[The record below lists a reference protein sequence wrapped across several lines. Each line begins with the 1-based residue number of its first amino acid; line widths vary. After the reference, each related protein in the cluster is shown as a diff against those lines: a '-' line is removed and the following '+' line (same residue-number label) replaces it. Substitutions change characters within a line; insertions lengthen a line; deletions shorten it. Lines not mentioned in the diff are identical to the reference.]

1 MPEVSRFHGIV
12 ITMYDKD
19 HGPPH
24 FHARYAE
31 YFGKYT
37 IQDLR
42 KLSGNLPGRIHAAVL
57 EWASDHREEL
67 MDNWNALQND
77 ESIRKI
83 KPLI

>member
-1 MPEVSRFHGIV
+1 MPEISRFLGIV
-12 ITMYDKD
+12 ITMYEKD

-31 YFGKYT
+31 YFGKYS

-42 KLSGNLPGRIHAAVL
+42 LLAGNLPRRIHSAVL

-67 MDNWNALQND
+67 MDNWNALLND
-77 ESIRKI
+77 QPIKKI
-83 KPLI
+83 EPLI